1 MVACKMIQLKYCIFM
16 LYLLYFEINYQNNYS
31 NNEMMCQPGL
41 NGAEGPLVHMLIWTT
56 DRNLSSDHSFH
67 GRIRTLDPDFY
78 IEFGRIFKRP
88 LSKLGSPRKIDEIS

>member
-1 MVACKMIQLKYCIFM
+1 MVACKINQLKYCMFM
-16 LYLLYFEINYQNNYS
+16 LNLLYFEINNQNYYVYYK
-31 NNEMMCQPGL
+31 MIFQPGL
-41 NGAEGPLVHMLIWTT
+41 NGAERPLVHMLIFTT
-56 DRNLSSDHSFH
+56 DRNSSSDHSFH